1 MKAVEKDTDRQCFRG
16 QLSRC
21 ERHRAFEVAA
31 APAHTHDRAS
41 IGKCAVLEVERSAR
55 ALQQGLGD
63 EKAKPK
69 PARLAVQVLPPAVC
83 DIGLA
88 NAVHNLGSEA
98 RTIVG
103 DTDVDILTWPGRSEL
118 AQLRARIDRVV
129 AQDT

>member
-1 MKAVEKDTDRQCFRG
+1 MKAVEENTDRQCFRG

-31 APAHTHDRAS
+31 APAHAHDRAS
-41 IGKCAVLEVERSAR
+41 IGKNAVLEVERSAR

-69 PARLAVQVLPPAVC
+69 PARLAVQVLPPAGC
-83 DIGLA
+83 DIWLA
-88 NAVHNLGSEA
+88 NEVHNLRGES

-103 DTDVDILTWPGRSEL
+103 YTDGDIRSAPCGSPL
-118 AQLRARIDRVV
+118 HPLV
-129 AQDT
+129 A

>member
-1 MKAVEKDTDRQCFRG
+1 MKAVEENTDRQCFRG

-69 PARLAVQVLPPAVC
+69 PARLAVQSWPPALC
-83 DIGLA
+83 DIWHA
-88 NAVHNLGSEA
+88 NALHNLGCEA

-103 DTDVDILTWPGRSEL
+103 DTDGDILPAPGRRDL
-118 AQLRARIDRVV
+118 DP
-129 AQDT
+129 